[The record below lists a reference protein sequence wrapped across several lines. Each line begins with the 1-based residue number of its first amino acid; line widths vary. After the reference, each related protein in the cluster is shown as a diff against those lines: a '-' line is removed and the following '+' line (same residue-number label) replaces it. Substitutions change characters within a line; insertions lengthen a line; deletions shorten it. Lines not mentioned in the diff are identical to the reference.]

1 MATVHL
7 WQAGLDCD
15 RSQLVPY
22 AQILSPDER
31 QRADR
36 FVKPLHRDRF
46 IAGRGILRVLLGQC
60 LGIAPER
67 LQFSYGPHGKPELA
81 YPAEAGW
88 QFNLAHSED
97 QSLIALTQGAAIG
110 VDLEKIRPMPQLD
123 QLTARFYA
131 PAEHAQIM
139 ATPLADRETLFF
151 RYWTC
156 KEAFLKATG
165 EGLGKLQQLELA
177 LGRSVQAGIVRI
189 VTLPESPPTAWQL
202 RELPL
207 TNDFVGAIAV
217 AHAEIVISFDSFQT
231 GEFLC

>member
-15 RSQLVPY
+15 RRQLAHY
-22 AQILSPDER
+22 AQRLSPDEQ

-36 FVKPLHRDRF
+36 FVKPRHRDRF
-46 IAGRGILRVLLGQC
+46 ITGRGILRGLLGQC

-67 LQFSYGPHGKPELA
+67 LQFSYGAHGKPDLA
-81 YPAEAGW
+81 YPANSGW

-110 VDLEKIRPMPQLD
+110 VDLEKIRPMPQLE

-131 PAEHAQIM
+131 PDEHAQIL
-139 ATPLADRETLFF
+139 AAPIADREMLFF

-165 EGLGKLQQLELA
+165 EGLGKLQHLQLA
-177 LGRSVQAGIVRI
+177 LGRSAQEEPVRI
-189 VTLPESPPTAWQL
+189 ITLPESPPTAWQL

-207 TNDFVGAIAV
+207 TNGFVGAIAV
-217 AHAEIVISFDSFQT
+217 AHAEVAISFTSFQT